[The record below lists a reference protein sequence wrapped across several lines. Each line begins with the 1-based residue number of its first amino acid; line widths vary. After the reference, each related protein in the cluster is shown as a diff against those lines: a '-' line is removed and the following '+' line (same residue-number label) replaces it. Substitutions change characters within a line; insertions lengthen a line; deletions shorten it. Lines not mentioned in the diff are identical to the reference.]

1 MKAEIK
7 TERGRERIFV
17 NGEPILSDS
26 YITYLTGKARYLDFA
41 ERGYR
46 LFSFPA
52 FFSSKTLNENAQY
65 PAFGEG
71 IFDMPLPKWEIFDR
85 NVEKILEAC
94 PDAYIFPRVNL
105 SPAEA
110 WERENSDE
118 LCDIKKGEVARP
130 CFASEALE
138 AEMKRMLGL
147 LIDHVKSADYREHII
162 GYQLASGNTE
172 EWLPFDMAGCI
183 GKRSR
188 ERFGRYRREKGITD
202 SEAEYYGFLS
212 EVTAELILR
221 LAAFTKE
228 RTEGDLLVGTFYG
241 YTLEC
246 PDRRLC
252 HAALGRL
259 LDSESIDFICSPVSY
274 GQGRALG
281 RDHGFM
287 LPVDSLKLHGKLY
300 MSENDT
306 RTHMTRSPFPSNP
319 YFDAPIFQ
327 PIGKDTAYEM
337 LKLHYSRAMIRGVGH
352 WWFDMFGG
360 WYRDEDHLDLMA
372 GFLEISREAA
382 EIPSGGVSEIAV
394 FVDERSF
401 RYISDSSAGYSV
413 CYDIREALG
422 KIGAPYDIYLA
433 DDYDRVKDSYKLVI
447 LLEPEPTE
455 LSESIA
461 SDALALGKG
470 LLRVTPQN
478 AKEVTPEEIRR
489 ISRQNGV
496 HLYFD
501 EDTLVYVNESYIFAH
516 FTKDGRHIL
525 KIPENCKLY
534 DVLEKKYVAPE
545 LDGKAKTGILLK
557 LERKNA

>member
-188 ERFGRYRREKGITD
+188 ERFGRYRREKGMTKLGLHD
-202 SEAEYYGFLS
+202 STAAIAGLVSRARGRRGRGADMGSGNDGTLYVPYSVNVPISAAKFEGLRKRNGSRRFGTGRVNAVEHSVNIPDQPYGVP
-212 EVTAELILR
+212 VTAVVHYDTFWVLPKHIDQVVEQLGLTHVLNTIALNGD
-221 LAAFTKE
+221 AA
-228 RTEGDLLVGTFYG
+228 VAGTVPDP
-241 YTLEC
+241 C
-246 PDRRLC
+246 PL
-252 HAALGRL
+252 
-259 LDSESIDFICSPVSY
+259 
-274 GQGRALG
+274 
-281 RDHGFM
+281 
-287 LPVDSLKLHGKLY
+287 
-300 MSENDT
+300 
-306 RTHMTRSPFPSNP
+306 
-319 YFDAPIFQ
+319 
-327 PIGKDTAYEM
+327 
-337 LKLHYSRAMIRGVGH
+337 
-352 WWFDMFGG
+352 
-360 WYRDEDHLDLMA
+360 
-372 GFLEISREAA
+372 
-382 EIPSGGVSEIAV
+382 
-394 FVDERSF
+394 
-401 RYISDSSAGYSV
+401 
-413 CYDIREALG
+413 
-422 KIGAPYDIYLA
+422 
-433 DDYDRVKDSYKLVI
+433 
-447 LLEPEPTE
+447 
-455 LSESIA
+455 
-461 SDALALGKG
+461 
-470 LLRVTPQN
+470 
-478 AKEVTPEEIRR
+478 
-489 ISRQNGV
+489 
-496 HLYFD
+496 
-501 EDTLVYVNESYIFAH
+501 
-516 FTKDGRHIL
+516 
-525 KIPENCKLY
+525 
-534 DVLEKKYVAPE
+534 APE
-545 LDGKAKTGILLK
+545 VRPCRSLGDVSV
-557 LERKNA
+557 